1 MPALRIAVLAFL
13 SFLAV
18 PLRAFPAENGPV
30 ALDFSPIAPS
40 AASAGEKL
48 APMDLSFGIYPMSVL
63 GIMSAI
69 KRYDGTSTNMRE
81 RTKANITHARLRSGS
96 KPIMRKANSHM
107 RAAPNYRERITN
119 RHRGPLLTRAGSV
132 HYVHLQIK
140 VSREPR
146 EGVHRVG
153 HELSA

>member
-69 KRYDGTSTNMRE
+69 KRYDGTTRLDDGPIAYAIVAIRDWERRYPNDPWVARE
-81 RTKANITHARLRSGS
+81 LLAMQHVYKHARTSEGERYAHEIAKWLQADYAATKFAHESRSE
-96 KPIMRKANSHM
+96 IR
-107 RAAPNYRERITN
+107 
-119 RHRGPLLTRAGSV
+119 
-132 HYVHLQIK
+132 
-140 VSREPR
+140 
-146 EGVHRVG
+146 
-153 HELSA
+153 